1 MGEYLSLLNNFP
13 ASLFVVERIENPVNS
28 NCAVQQPSVYL
39 FTSIYEYAVKF
50 CFYDDHAPLSA
61 IYVRT

>member
-1 MGEYLSLLNNFP
+1 MSICPCSIISLRL
-13 ASLFVVERIENPVNS
+13 LFVVERIENPVNS